1 MDSWTD
7 RPPKPPYRC
16 HKTHLD
22 GQEDGPYFTESFA
35 YFEGFLHPDRGD
47 IVPVGAP
54 VNLIH
59 SARWIR
65 DMCSAPGSPFVLLDR
80 AEHERLVAETEAL
93 RLQRDDLAAQVDEL
107 KAEVRRLREQNP
119 TSPAAIA
126 EALRAE
132 MDERYAR
139 KSGRKPAA

>member
-80 AEHERLVAETEAL
+80 EDWERRNREHTKLIADY
-93 RLQRDDLAAQVDEL
+93 DDLAVQVDEL
-107 KAEVRRLREQNP
+107 EAEVRRLREQNP